1 MNRAGL
7 PPPASFILYH
17 VLSRLSRETLRMYLR
32 EDVIFIG
39 EKKVTPQEKYDK
51 ANTRFIG
58 LKLNKKTDKD
68 ILDAIE
74 GLPMQTELKR
84 LIRIGIAAE
93 SRK

>member
-1 MNRAGL
+1 MNRADL

-17 VLSRLSRETLRMYLR
+17 VLPQMSR

-84 LIRIGIAAE
+84 LIRIGIAVE
-93 SRK
+93 RKD